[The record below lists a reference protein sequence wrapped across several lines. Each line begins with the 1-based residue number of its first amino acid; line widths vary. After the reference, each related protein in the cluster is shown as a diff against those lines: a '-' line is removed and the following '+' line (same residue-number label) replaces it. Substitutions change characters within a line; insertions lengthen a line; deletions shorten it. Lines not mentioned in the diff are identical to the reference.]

1 MAQAILGRPV
11 AEDALILGISG
22 RYEFKNKGIDVFI
35 DAMGQ
40 LNRNNGL
47 GKEVLAF
54 ILVPAGHAG
63 ANKELL
69 HNLELPYQAVTST
82 DLYLTH
88 YLNDSANDPVMNR
101 IRAQKLR
108 NSEED
113 KVKIFFVPSYLNGD
127 DGVLNMPYYD
137 LLVGM
142 DLTAFPSFMKMQGIN
157 LL

>member
-1 MAQAILGRPV
+1 
-11 AEDALILGISG
+11 
-22 RYEFKNKGIDVFI
+22 
-35 DAMGQ
+35 MGQ

-101 IRAQKLR
+101 IRAQNCVIPR
-108 NSEED
+108 
-113 KVKIFFVPSYLNGD
+113 KI
-127 DGVLNMPYYD
+127 
-137 LLVGM
+137 
-142 DLTAFPSFMKMQGIN
+142 K
-157 LL
+157 